1 VVSAAGLD
9 EVRRLAPGILRAAG
23 FRRSLSGVARLAG
36 GSKKGVYRLACA
48 DGFSAVLYVWSADED
63 FWPDAEAEGTGV
75 FAHASGL
82 GLFLASSERLTAA
95 GVRVPRVYLADASRA
110 LYPADIALV
119 EDVRGGTLE
128 ELLSAGGPAALT
140 VTERLGGMLGAMWE
154 QRGARIG
161 KVASVDGA
169 SSGLPSGLPS
179 GSPLGL
185 PLEASL
191 GLPLEAPL
199 GALSAEEVVLERAL
213 LQLAGA
219 AERVPAIAG
228 ARARLD
234 AMLRIRAAAIAP
246 RARWSLIHGELG
258 PDHVFIDD
266 AGEPVVVDIE
276 GAMYFDLEWE
286 HVFLRLRFGRHYELL
301 RADGLDEGRMSLY
314 ALALDL
320 SLIEGPLRLLDGGFP
335 DREPM
340 LAIAGWAADR
350 VLEAVRG

>member
-140 VTERLGGMLGAMWE
+140 VTERLGGMLGAMWA

-169 SSGLPSGLPS
+169 SSGSPS

-185 PLEASL
+185 PLEAS
-191 GLPLEAPL
+191 L

-234 AMLRIRAAAIAP
+234 AMLRMRAAAIAP